1 MVISQK
7 KKQTNKYKEK
17 LVILQSIG
25 IKVIK
30 SKETRMIT
38 YTCTYSSGNLIPII
52 QLCQDELGIKCLIEY
67 LQV

>member
-1 MVISQK
+1 MVISE

-25 IKVIK
+25 ITVIK

-38 YTCTYSSGNLIPII
+38 YTCRYSSGHLIPII
-52 QLCQDELGIKCLIEY
+52 QSCQDNLGTRIEY